1 MTSTIQQAAIP
12 ARPPAQPLNPVTI
25 TFVMSLLFGVGLVGL
40 QFMDVGQQAAALIH
54 KYTGLAQA
62 RQLDTNAWAALLVA
76 CGNDTKCA
84 PWLSTYLKSG
94 MAGYWFALLLP
105 LVLTPLAA
113 KFFPKPRKIAM
124 KDPGLAHWETKE
136 RMIRFFQGNDSHDDP
151 FVAFMG
157 YLKAGK
163 DGGSFETKELPPMF
177 IPREDWCQNTLVWG
191 GIRSGKTTAFFQP
204 NIFLAAHLG
213 LCCVVFDVKWPQ
225 KDSGFFET
233 IGYWHAR
240 GRRVVLLAP
249 FEEYTARVN
258 MLRDVHSF
266 SDALE
271 KADEVFP
278 PPEFQEER
286 GKFHNDKRRFGI
298 AAFIWLL
305 RTEMGDKATMRHV
318 LDYAMMPEDRLMTWV
333 ENARDEQA
341 KTLLM
346 GYRDGGASSFAEV
359 KNGIISALK
368 IFFNADVVRATSG
381 SVEEAVDLEECVR
394 QPTLIVI
401 GINAKNNMDG
411 SGEVLF
417 RLYKR
422 MIDRAA
428 MRVAD
433 EQGGKLRRHLAIFLD
448 EKSNIGRI
456 NYMIRSMSMLRS
468 YNISH
473 HLGIQNEAQNELV
486 DGELYWKAM
495 STNVIARTIMFPRGI
510 TGEDAVKISDTI
522 GKTTATSVS
531 VGGSRSL
538 NPLLVEGSNQASA
551 SLTPLHLLS
560 TEEFPDFALGEAV
573 VKMNG
578 QHPIR
583 TQLVPMGMPYV
594 QGTGIKKKQHKNLL
608 YTMYADTLTRC
619 PGGLI
624 AYTNHVIRDG
634 LLVGSPKKPAPIP
647 VVPKK
652 APEEPGSAA
661 VAVPVSPKPVLPS
674 AAAAPTPVS
683 VAAPVAS
690 SGQPVLLVAS
700 PPPVQVETS
709 ANLDVQEAYTWL
721 QACMEAF
728 VDVSLLMPEQVVT
741 VRVNKQEADAVN
753 GEVAVNRLFVG
764 GLVEL
769 NKTRMDAKFTA
780 RANRGLSD
788 ELKAALLDYADARP
802 AYEWL
807 KANAAA
813 VEGTPERAAYVEA
826 CQQAS
831 EPVTPMK
838 AVATLEQGQLVCGRT
853 VTREMFR
860 SSGGLRFPQR
870 RVASR
875 DLDMIPFT
883 SWADTA
889 AAVRVAREKPEEE
902 AAPKEDSRRGRKRN
916 RETLI
921 SQIVVP
927 SEAPQEPPPAP

>member
-1 MTSTIQQAAIP
+1 MTTVQPAALP

-25 TFVMSLLFGVGLVGL
+25 TFVMSLLFGVGLVLL
-40 QFMDVGQQAAALIH
+40 QFMDVGQQAAAMIH

-84 PWLSTYLKSG
+84 PWLSTYLQAG

-124 KDPGLAHWETKE
+124 KDPGLAHWETKD
-136 RMIRFFQGNDSHDDP
+136 RMTRFFPGNDTHDDP

-163 DGGSFETKELPPMF
+163 DGGSFEAKELPPLF

-249 FEEYTARVN
+249 FEEYGARVN

-346 GYRDGGASSFAEV
+346 GYRDGGASNFAEV

-381 SVEEAVDLEECVR
+381 SLEEAVDLEECMR

-560 TEEFPDFALGEAV
+560 TEEFPDFAMGEAV

-594 QGTGIKKKQHKNLL
+594 QGTGIKKNQHRNLL

-624 AYTNHVIRDG
+624 AYTNHVIRGG
-634 LLVGSPKKPAPIP
+634 LLVGSPKKPVP

-652 APEEPGSAA
+652 PPEEPGSAA
-661 VAVPVSPKPVLPS
+661 GAGPVVPKPLVPS
-674 AAAAPTPVS
+674 ASAAPAPAPGGAS
-683 VAAPVAS
+683 V
-690 SGQPVLLVAS
+690 QPALLVA
-700 PPPVQVETS
+700 PPVQADTS
-709 ANLDVQEAYTWL
+709 ANLDVQEAYTWVR
-721 QACMEAF
+721 ACMDAF
-728 VDVSLLMPEQVVT
+728 VEVSLLMPEQVVT
-741 VRVNKQEADAVN
+741 VRINKQEADAVN
-753 GEVAVNRLFVG
+753 GEGAVNRLFVG
-764 GLVEL
+764 GLVEP
-769 NKTRMDAKFTA
+769 NRTRMDAKFTA

-788 ELKAALLDYADARP
+788 ELKATLLDYADARP

-807 KANAAA
+807 KTNATA
-813 VEGTPERAAYVEA
+813 VEGTLERAAYVEA
-826 CQQAS
+826 CQQAP
-831 EPVTPMK
+831 EPLTPIK
-838 AVATLEQGQLVCGRT
+838 VVAALENGQLLCGRT
-853 VTREMFR
+853 VTREIFR

-875 DLDMIPFT
+875 DLDVIPLT
-883 SWADTA
+883 RWVDTA
-889 AAVRVAREKPEEE
+889 AAVRVAREKPQEA

-916 RETLI
+916 REALI

-927 SEAPQEPPPAP
+927 PEGAAAPESPPAP